1 MGSAARVVVDGS
13 VVMVE
18 NALRRLAERRP
29 RTERAATVLEA
40 CAEVA
45 RPILFGV
52 GIIIV
57 VYLPILTLQG
67 VEGKL
72 FTPMAVTVVLALAG
86 SLLLTFTLTP
96 VGVFFGEPGKEVQ
109 IQVYTFPPAA
119 SVPWHIHPDTHEFGY
134 QLGGEFTLMIN
145 GEASRVLKPGDAF
158 YVPPNAIHRGV
169 NAGRE
174 AAKFMVV
181 RVRPKDKPADVQV
194 QP

>member
-1 MGSAARVVVDGS
+1 MIPRKALISTLVVALAAGIALLVEHKAGAMG
-13 VVMVE
+13 E
-18 NALRRLAERRP
+18 IKAE
-29 RTERAATVLEA
+29 
-40 CAEVA
+40 
-45 RPILFGV
+45 PILV
-52 GIIIV
+52 RD
-57 VYLPILTLQG
+57 
-67 VEGKL
+67 
-72 FTPMAVTVVLALAG
+72 LA
-86 SLLLTFTLTP
+86 
-96 VGVFFGEPGKEVQ
+96 GEPGKEVQ

-145 GEASRVLKPGDAF
+145 GEASRVLKAGDAF

-181 RVRPKDKPADVQV
+181 RVRPKDKPEVVEV